1 MIPLVTRV
9 FSINFEGKVSK
20 RPKASGLFLGSCLT
34 SVEEVGCDQLVDNTV
49 LKEEYVLNGIIN
61 RFVKPIWTD
70 FAFK

>member
-34 SVEEVGCDQLVDNTV
+34 SVEEVGCDQWVDNTV
-49 LKEEYVLNGIIN
+49 IQSIKLKMNDNYNLLLIESL
-61 RFVKPIWTD
+61 
-70 FAFK
+70 

>member
-49 LKEEYVLNGIIN
+49 TLKILKIENKHPEH
-61 RFVKPIWTD
+61 FWS
-70 FAFK
+70 A

>member
-34 SVEEVGCDQLVDNTV
+34 SVEEVGCDQWVDNTV
-49 LKEEYVLNGIIN
+49 DEYQ
-61 RFVKPIWTD
+61 F
-70 FAFK
+70 FKC